1 MNLLTA
7 GSSIRWDGFD
17 PKMTGS
23 NYDSEVVL
31 NNQGGKMMVLISF
44 LVGVLSLNYL
54 LYGLLLSN
62 MMTRQLS
69 SIQGTV
75 IFAILT
81 AAVFGAG
88 HYILT
93 YIVGRRSRDSKGIP
107 SFFVP
112 FYKSTRAIFYV
123 SAVIHGIIILQMVF
137 TSQYYVALSIGTMAA
152 SFILGSIVSAYMSY
166 RFLSW
171 YKARRETPLLL
182 YGITFS
188 AIAATLILT
197 ALVNTAA
204 IFLSDPLKTEGSDT
218 GIAIETSTGNVRDSF
233 SSALFLVTQTPSRI
247 AFVLYW
253 AGTALLLRN
262 YIKAVGRIRF
272 WLIISM
278 PLVIFLIATIFIF
291 GNIANTQFLRIM
303 LILNSSLLSGIMFAF
318 IFMTTS
324 KSLGRMKHTDTA
336 HYLTLSGFGTLLYVI
351 SSSAPVH
358 VVDWLHTPYPAFAS
372 SGWSF
377 VCVAI
382 FLYSFGI
389 SYSASAISRDVQLR
403 KSIKKIAA
411 EEARLFGTIGTA
423 QMESEMTAK
432 ISKIVEEQKSTLEKQ
447 AGVLQDVDESE
458 IKSYLNE
465 ALEEVKKAK
474 KGSG

>member
-1 MNLLTA
+1 VAVTADSKLANERKYFVFVTLLVA
-7 GSSIRWDGFD
+7 
-17 PKMTGS
+17 
-23 NYDSEVVL
+23 VL
-31 NNQGGKMMVLISF
+31 ALTYF
-44 LVGVLSLNYL
+44 

-88 HYILT
+88 HYILSN
-93 YIVGRRSRDSKGIP
+93 IVGRRSRNAKGIP
-107 SFFVP
+107 SFFVS
-112 FYKSTRAIFYV
+112 FYKATKAIFYL
-123 SAVIHGIIILQMVF
+123 SAVIHGIVILQMVF

-152 SFILGSIVSAYMSY
+152 SFLLGSIVSAYLSY

-188 AIAATLILT
+188 AVAATLILT
-197 ALVNTAA
+197 ALVNAAA
-204 IFLSDPLKTEGSDT
+204 IFSTDPLQTEGSDT
-218 GIAIETSTGNVRDSF
+218 GIVIETSPGNVRDSF

-253 AGTALLLRN
+253 AGTALLIRN

-303 LILNSSLLSGIMFAF
+303 LILNSSVLSGIMFAF

-324 KSLGRMKHTDTA
+324 KSLGRMKHGDTA

-351 SSSAPVH
+351 SSAAPVH

-377 VCVAI
+377 VCVAL

-389 SYSASAISRDVQLR
+389 FFSASAISRDVQLR

-411 EEARLFGTIGTA
+411 EEARLFGSIGTA
-423 QMESEMTAK
+423 QMEIELTAK
-432 ISKIVEEQKSTLEKQ
+432 ISKIVKEQESILEKQ
-447 AGVLQDVDESE
+447 AGVRQDMDESE
-458 IKSYLNE
+458 VKSYLNE

-474 KGSG
+474 KESGI